1 MKLDTQAMIP
11 KAGDKFFL
19 IEMEIE
25 IWELPNLQANNKES
39 FVSSEW
45 KPEILKAESKK
56 MASN

>member
-39 FVSSEW
+39 FVSSE
-45 KPEILKAESKK
+45 
-56 MASN
+56 